1 MRLMSIQS
9 GSHELCRIIDGER
22 VVDVPTVGGL
32 QQFLEFPDWRTR
44 ASALLASDG
53 TAVSNIDLDSQH
65 FAPLIASPHNIIVVG
80 ANTHSHLKEAEPYT
94 GAVPPKRPMILAK
107 SPGAMSGHRDPIVYP
122 PETDSLDY
130 EVELAVVIGTR
141 ARRVAPEDALS
152 VIAGYTVA
160 NDVSARNVQ
169 LSDWEDNTF
178 YRTHYLGKSFD
189 GFCPCGP
196 QIVTPDEVGP
206 LGPQRMRSWVNGEL
220 RQDST
225 LDDLYF
231 SVEHL
236 VSYVSQVLTLQ
247 PGDII
252 LTGSPAGVGAFHEK
266 GYVHPGDIVR
276 CEIEGIGVIENLIVA
291 EQ

>member
-1 MRLMSIQS
+1 MRLTSVTA
-9 GSHELCRIIDGER
+9 GAREFCRIADGGR
-22 VVDVPTVGGL
+22 VVDLPITRGVQG
-32 QQFLEFPDWRTR
+32 FLELPDWRTR
-44 ASALLASDG
+44 ASDLLASSG
-53 TAVSNIDLDSQH
+53 TEASHTDLGSQH
-65 FAPLIASPHNIIVVG
+65 IDQIIAQPHNIIVVG
-80 ANTHSHLKEAEPYT
+80 ANTHSHLKESGPYT
-94 GAVPPKRPMILAK
+94 DQIPPRRPMILAK
-107 SPGAMSGHRDPIVYP
+107 SPGAMSGHRDPIIYP

-141 ARRVAPEDALS
+141 ARRVAPEDVSS

-196 QIVTPDEVGP
+196 EIVTPDEVGP
-206 LGPQRMRSWVNGEL
+206 LGPQRIRSWVNGEL

-247 PGDII
+247 PGDIL

-266 GYVHPGDIVR
+266 GYMHPGDIVR
-276 CEIEGIGVIENLIVA
+276 CEIEGIGVIENLVLA
-291 EQ
+291 E